1 MGRRPMTH
9 DQRAKMRA
17 RILEAARER
26 FLEEGLDGLSMRGIA
41 SKVGVSSMT
50 LYLYY
55 ESRQD
60 IIRHISV
67 EAFKQLNVEIEKAAK
82 SGKPGEKIR
91 QVLDAYIKWALANHR
106 FYGAMYNYVADDDAD
121 VPNEPLLN
129 GIENRNGNAD
139 VNYTANTLKGAF
151 TAAATL
157 ACAFFGRQALLAAAT
172 TAATAS
178 LFSFLPPRRHRL
190 PNFSLDFSGVTD
202 CISSTATIWI
212 SSIYL
217 SNDSKLSSSFAS
229 LANSFTF
236 VFLTLS

>member
-121 VPNEPLLN
+121 VPNDPLLN

-151 TAAATL
+151 TAA
-157 ACAFFGRQALLAAAT
+157 GHSAAA
-172 TAATAS
+172 AS
-178 LFSFLPPRRHRL
+178 RHSTFLWGALHGAVTLQNGGLHAPRGT
-190 PNFSLDFSGVTD
+190 SLDEMKD
-202 CISSTATIWI
+202 QWLALAEQ
-212 SSIYL
+212 Y
-217 SNDSKLSSSFAS
+217 
-229 LANSFTF
+229 LAN
-236 VFLTLS
+236 VEAEPKAAPAAKAAAKKR